1 MAELK
6 LVNLE
11 KSFGDFKAVR
21 NVNITVKDGEF
32 VTLLGP
38 SGCGKT
44 TTLRMIAGFT
54 TPTGGSILLDDVPI
68 TSVDQKIFLPPEQRD
83 MGMVFQS
90 YAVWPHM
97 NIFQNVAYPLRF
109 KKLSKQEMQAKVMH
123 VLSLVKLDGLAER
136 MPDQLSG
143 GQQQRVALAR
153 ALVME
158 PKVLLLDEPLSNL
171 DAKLRE
177 SMRFEIVELQRRMKI
192 TVVYVTHDQA
202 EAMSMSDRIVV
213 LHSGKIQQIGTAP
226 EVYQKPANTFVADFI
241 GMANFIPCTVVEI
254 SGETARVKLDDG
266 TEDHYLICAI
276 TSTHQKVGEKAVVVV
291 RPEYVEVL
299 PYQGT
304 GGTRARVL
312 RQTYL
317 GDKSDC
323 LLELGTVQLRANT
336 QTNFALE
343 TGQEVS
349 VSFSRPILLDIED

>member
-6 LVNLE
+6 LVNLG
-11 KSFGDFKAVR
+11 KSYGDFKAVYD
-21 NVNITVKDGEF
+21 VNLTVKDGEF

-54 TPTGGSILLDDVPI
+54 TPTSGTILLDDVAI
-68 TSVDQKIFLPPEQRD
+68 TSTEHRIFLPPEQRD

-109 KKLSKQEMQAKVMH
+109 KKLSKREMKDKVMQ
-123 VLSLVKLDGLAER
+123 VLALVKLEGLAER

-177 SMRFEIVELQRRMKI
+177 SMRFEIVELQRRIKI

-213 LHSGKIQQIGTAP
+213 LHNGVIQQIGTAV
-226 EVYQKPANTFVADFI
+226 EVYQKPANTFVAGFI
-241 GMANFIPCTVVEI
+241 GLANFIPCTVVEM
-254 SGETARVKLDDG
+254 SGDTARVRLDDG
-266 TEDHYLICAI
+266 TADHLLICPI
-276 TSTHQKVGEKAVVVV
+276 ISTHKKAGEKAVVVV

-299 PYQGT
+299 PYQGS

-317 GDKSDC
+317 GDKSDV
-323 LLELGTVQLRANT
+323 LLELGNVTVRANT
-336 QTNFALE
+336 LTNISLE
-343 TGQEVS
+343 RGQDVS
-349 VSFSRPILLDIED
+349 VSFSHPILLDIEK

>member
-1 MAELK
+1 MAQLELINISK
-6 LVNLE
+6 VYNKNSVVQDVNLVV
-11 KSFGDFKAVR
+11 A
-21 NVNITVKDGEF
+21 DGEF

-54 TPTGGSILLDDVPI
+54 APSKGSILLDGKTI
-68 TSVDQKIFLPPEQRD
+68 YSEEKRISLAPEQRD

-97 NIFQNVAYPLRF
+97 NIFNNVVYPLKF
-109 KKLSKQEMQAKVMH
+109 KKIGKKETQKL
-123 VLSLVKLDGLAER
+123 VLDVLDLVKLSGFEDR

-177 SMRFEIVELQRRMKI
+177 SMRFEIVELQKRLSM
-192 TVVYVTHDQA
+192 TVVYVTHDQV

-213 LHSGKIQQIGTAP
+213 IHEGIIKQIGSP
-226 EVYQKPANTFVADFI
+226 KEIYQKPVNQFVAGFI
-241 GMANFIPCTVVEI
+241 GMANFIPSTIDAI
-254 SGETARVKLDDG
+254 SGDSARVKLDDG
-266 TEDHYLICAI
+266 YEDHYLLVPVIPGVF
-276 TSTHQKVGEKAVVVV
+276 SVGEKATVVV
-291 RPEYVEVL
+291 RMEDVEIL
-299 PYQGT
+299 PLEK
-304 GGTRARVL
+304 GGTHAKL
-312 RQTYL
+312 IRQNYL

-323 LLELGTVQLRANT
+323 LLQLGPIEIRANT
-336 QTNFALE
+336 DIGVDLID
-343 TGQEVS
+343 GQEVTLR
-349 VSFSRPILLDIED
+349 FTKPILLKKED

>member
-6 LVNLE
+6 LINLE
-11 KSFGDFKAVR
+11 KKFGDFQAVHDM
-21 NVNITVKDGEF
+21 NLTVSDGEF

-54 TPTGGSILLDDVPI
+54 IPSGGSILLGGKEI
-68 TSVDQKIFLPPEQRD
+68 TSVAKKIFLQPEQRD

-97 NIFQNVAYPLRF
+97 NIFQNIGYPLRF
-109 KKLSKQEMQAKVMH
+109 KKLTKNAIQDKVKQVM
-123 VLSLVKLDGLAER
+123 SLVKLDGMENR

-177 SMRFEIVELQRRMKI
+177 SMRFEIVELQQRIKI
-192 TVVYVTHDQA
+192 SVVYVTHDQA

-213 LHSGKIQQIGTAP
+213 MHNGKIQQIGTASD
-226 EVYQKPANTFVADFI
+226 VYQKPSNAFVADFI

-254 SGETARVKLDDG
+254 SGDTARVKLNTGADDNF
-266 TEDHYLICAI
+266 LICSI
-276 TSTHQKVGEKAVVVV
+276 TSARHKKGEKALVVV

-299 PYQGT
+299 PYQGS
-304 GGTRARVL
+304 GGTRAKVL

-317 GDKSDC
+317 GEKSDC
-323 LLELGTVQLRANT
+323 LLQLGSVQLRAYT
-336 QTNFALE
+336 QTNLVLE
-343 TGQEVS
+343 AEQEVS
-349 VSFSRPILLDIED
+349 VTFLHPVLLDFE

>member
-6 LVNLE
+6 LINLE
-11 KSFGDFKAVR
+11 KNFGDYKAVR
-21 NVNITVKDGEF
+21 DVNLTVRDGKF

-54 TPTGGSILLDDVPI
+54 VPTGGSILLDDVPI
-68 TSVDQKIFLPPEQRD
+68 TSVDHGIFLPPEQRD

-97 NIFQNVAYPLRF
+97 NIFQNVAYPLKF
-109 KKLSKQEMQAKVMH
+109 KKISKQEMQDKVMR

-202 EAMSMSDRIVV
+202 EAMSMSDSIVV
-213 LHSGKIQQIGTAP
+213 LHNGKIQQIGTAP
-226 EVYQKPANTFVADFI
+226 EVYQKPANAFVADFI
-241 GMANFIPCTVVEI
+241 GMANFIPCTVMEI

-266 TEDHYLICAI
+266 TENHFLICAV
-276 TSTHQKVGEKAVVVV
+276 TSTYQKAGEKAMVVV

-299 PYQGT
+299 PYQGS
-304 GGTRARVL
+304 GGTHAKVL

-336 QTNFALE
+336 QTNFLLE
-343 TGQEVS
+343 PGQDVS
-349 VSFSRPILLDIED
+349 ISFSQPILLDIEE